1 MDIRSAVLSSMG
13 SRIVE
18 RVQRSVGHERFR
30 RYFEDSAR
38 VRVEGDIV
46 DVAVPSAFYADWLE
60 RQFGDSLREAAAAE
74 AGIPS
79 AGVRWSVDP
88 GAFAPATPPL
98 SPTPPAAPTVP
109 GPADQPGTQR
119 RRLRHARHTADAT
132 RHRLEDFIV
141 GPSNRLA
148 FSAAL
153 HAADDA
159 PGTPGS
165 AGAAPFRVLCIHGEC
180 GLGKTHLLQGVAR
193 RFLEKHPGAKVRCL
207 SAEKFA
213 NEFIAS
219 VQAGRIE
226 SFRARYRGV
235 DLLCLDDAQFLAGKT
250 ATQSEFL
257 HTFDALDLEGARIVI
272 ASDNHPRDIERF
284 DRHLISRCISGM
296 VVKID
301 RPDRDTRRAI
311 IRSLAQRRGMRL
323 EEAAVES
330 LVAAC
335 TASVREIEGALAR
348 VHAMSTLLGDP
359 NTPANAAVV
368 AAAVGPSGRPAT
380 RRPVRIGEI
389 LGIVC
394 SEIGVQTSDVLAAG
408 RHRRIVLARTLAA
421 ALARDLTTHSFPEI
435 ARALGRDNHSTI
447 ITACQRLKRQIAEGG
462 VCTEICGPDRV
473 PLTLAD
479 LYDRL
484 RIAILA
490 TPTHSA

>member
-1 MDIRSAVLSSMG
+1 MD
-13 SRIVE
+13 
-18 RVQRSVGHERFR
+18 
-30 RYFEDSAR
+30 
-38 VRVEGDIV
+38 GDIV
-46 DVAVPSAFYADWLE
+46 DIAVPNAFYADWLE
-60 RQFGDSLREAAAAE
+60 RQFGPSLREAAAAE
-74 AGIPS
+74 AGAGA

-88 GAFAPATPPL
+88 AAFAPAVPPL
-98 SPTPPAAPTVP
+98 PEPPGAPPAAEPQ
-109 GPADQPGTQR
+109 QPRTPR
-119 RRLRHARHTADAT
+119 RRSRHTPSSAELP

-141 GPSNRLA
+141 GTSNRLA
-148 FSAAL
+148 YSAAL

-159 PGTPGS
+159 PAGAGTP
-165 AGAAPFRVLCIHGEC
+165 PFRVLCIHGEC

-193 RFLEKHPGAKVRCL
+193 RFMEKHPGAKVRCL

-219 VQAGRIE
+219 VQAGRLE
-226 SFRARYRGV
+226 SFRARYRAV

-257 HTFDALDLEGARIVI
+257 HTFDTLDLDGARIVI

-284 DRHLISRCISGM
+284 DRHLVSRCISGM
-296 VVKID
+296 VVRVD

-311 IRSLAQRRGMRL
+311 VRALAQKRGMRL
-323 EEAAVES
+323 DDSGVEAIVT
-330 LVAAC
+330 AC

-348 VHAMSTLLGDP
+348 VHAMSSLLGDP
-359 NTPANAAVV
+359 NTPAGAAIVG
-368 AAAVGPSGRPAT
+368 AAVGGNARPAT
-380 RRPVRIGEI
+380 RRPVRIGDI

-394 SEIGVQTSDVLAAG
+394 TEVGVQSSEVLAAG
-408 RHRRIVLARTLAA
+408 RHRRVVLARTLTA

-447 ITACQRLKRQIAEGG
+447 ITACQRLKRQISEGL
-462 VCTEICGPDRV
+462 VCADLSGPGRLPV
-473 PLTLAD
+473 ALAD

-484 RIAILA
+484 RIAVLA